1 MNKKISKSQLSS
13 FDLDYV
19 GVKSPQFSFTR
30 LKGSD
35 PVLGVEMS
43 STGEVG
49 CVGEDFEEAFLK
61 SLISI
66 GFKIPN
72 KTILLST
79 GNLEN
84 KLDFLQ
90 ETRILYDM
98 GFKFYATGGTEKF
111 IKKNDMNAQ
120 ILHWPLEK
128 KEPNAL
134 TYISTGKI
142 DLVINIP
149 KSTEKTELT
158 NGYLIRRAAVDH
170 NVPLLTNPQLAK
182 RFVKSL
188 MAKDEKDLKI
198 KSVEEYT

>member
-1 MNKKISKSQLSS
+1 MKKKISKSQLSS

-49 CVGEDFEEAFLK
+49 CMGEDFEEAFLK

-66 GFKIPN
+66 GFNIPDN
-72 KTILLST
+72 TILLST
-79 GNLEN
+79 GSLKN

-90 ETRILYDM
+90 ETRMLYNM
-98 GFKFYATGGTEKF
+98 GFKFYATGGTAKF
-111 IKKNDMNAQ
+111 LAKHHMNAQ
-120 ILHWPLEK
+120 VLHWPLEK

-134 TYISTGKI
+134 TYISKGKI

-170 NVPLLTNPQLAK
+170 NISLITNSQLAK

-188 MAKDEKDLKI
+188 VTKSKKDLKI
-198 KSVEEYT
+198 KSVEEYD

>member
-1 MNKKISKSQLSS
+1 
-13 FDLDYV
+13 
-19 GVKSPQFSFTR
+19 
-30 LKGSD
+30 
-35 PVLGVEMS
+35 MS

-66 GFKIPN
+66 GFKIPD

-90 ETRILYDM
+90 ETRMLYDM
-98 GFKFYATGGTEKF
+98 GFKFYATGGTAKF
-111 IKKNDMNAQ
+111 INKHDMNAQ

-170 NVPLLTNPQLAK
+170 NVPLLTNSQLAK

-188 MAKDEKDLKI
+188 MTKGEKDLKI

>member
-1 MNKKISKSQLSS
+1 
-13 FDLDYV
+13 
-19 GVKSPQFSFTR
+19 
-30 LKGSD
+30 
-35 PVLGVEMS
+35 
-43 STGEVG
+43 
-49 CVGEDFEEAFLK
+49 
-61 SLISI
+61 
-66 GFKIPN
+66 
-72 KTILLST
+72 
-79 GNLEN
+79 
-84 KLDFLQ
+84 
-90 ETRILYDM
+90 
-98 GFKFYATGGTEKF
+98 
-111 IKKNDMNAQ
+111 MNAQ